1 MIENRP
7 FDDLTGKDREEQMK
21 LLQEMNPDF
30 LKKIQDQEKI
40 DRGLAMAGL
49 NNSDTRGK
57 ANEFLSR
64 ITDTNGMNSVGI
76 QQKAQQLAGNYG
88 QTETFKFQDDKLNRM
103 YNPQELGIKVDPL
116 VNEIPDPTIMRG
128 DKTIFKRK
136 RGPRMFGDPTGEFS
150 DFLS

>member
-7 FDDLTGKDREEQMK
+7 FDDLMGIELEKQLK
-21 LLQEMNPDF
+21 LLEEMNPDF
-30 LKKIQDQEKI
+30 KKRILDQEKI
-40 DRGLAMAGL
+40 DRGLARAGL

-57 ANEFLSR
+57 ADEFLAR
-64 ITDTNGMNSVGI
+64 ITDSNGMNSVGI
-76 QQKAQQLAGNYG
+76 QQKAQQLTGNYG

-116 VNEIPDPTIMRG
+116 VNQMPDPTIMRG
-128 DKTIFKRK
+128 DKTIFKPK

>member
-7 FDDLTGKDREEQMK
+7 FDDTDEQIRRFY
-21 LLQEMNPDF
+21 EANPDIDPEF
-30 LKKIQDQEKI
+30 MKKIYDQDKMN
-40 DRGLAMAGL
+40 RGLARAGL

-57 ANEFLSR
+57 ADEFLTR

-88 QTETFKFQDDKLNRM
+88 QTETFKFQSDKLNRM
-103 YNPQELGIKVDPL
+103 YNPQELGIEVDPF
-116 VNEIPDPTIMRG
+116 VNQMPDPTIMRG

-150 DFLS
+150 DFLN

>member
-1 MIENRP
+1 MI
-7 FDDLTGKDREEQMK
+7 DDKELEQQIKFLREK
-21 LLQEMNPDF
+21 NPDIKEEF
-30 LKKIQDQEKI
+30 LKKIYDQDKI
-40 DRGLAMAGL
+40 NKGLARAGL

-57 ANEFLSR
+57 ANEFLST

-76 QQKAQQLAGNYG
+76 QQKAQQLTGNYG

-103 YNPQELGIKVDPL
+103 YNPQELGIEVDPL
-116 VNEIPDPTIMRG
+116 VNQMPDPTIMRG
-128 DKTIFKRK
+128 DKTIYKRK

>member
-1 MIENRP
+1 MI
-7 FDDLTGKDREEQMK
+7 DDKELEQQIKFLREK
-21 LLQEMNPDF
+21 NPDIKEEF
-30 LKKIQDQEKI
+30 LKKIYDQDKI
-40 DRGLAMAGL
+40 NKGLARAGL

-57 ANEFLSR
+57 ADEFLAR

-76 QQKAQQLAGNYG
+76 QQKAQQLTGNYG

-103 YNPQELGIKVDPL
+103 YNPQELGIEVDPL
-116 VNEIPDPTIMRG
+116 VNQMPDPTIMRG
-128 DKTIFKRK
+128 DKTIYKRK

>member
-1 MIENRP
+1 MI
-7 FDDLTGKDREEQMK
+7 DDKELEQQIKFLREK
-21 LLQEMNPDF
+21 NPDIKEEF
-30 LKKIQDQEKI
+30 MKKIYDQDKI
-40 DRGLAMAGL
+40 NRGLARAGL

-57 ANEFLSR
+57 ADEFLAR

-76 QQKAQQLAGNYG
+76 QQKAQQLTGNYG

>member
-7 FDDLTGKDREEQMK
+7 FDDTDEQIRRFY
-21 LLQEMNPDF
+21 EANPDIDPEF
-30 LKKIQDQEKI
+30 MKKIYDQDKMN
-40 DRGLAMAGL
+40 RGLARAGL

-57 ANEFLSR
+57 ADEFLTR

-88 QTETFKFQDDKLNRM
+88 QTETFKFQSDKLNRM
-103 YNPQELGIKVDPL
+103 YNPEKLAIQVDPFT
-116 VNEIPDPTIMRG
+116 NQMPDPTIMRG
-128 DKTIFKRK
+128 DKTIFKPK
-136 RGPRMFGDPTGEFS
+136 GGPRMFGDPTGEFS

>member
-40 DRGLAMAGL
+40 DRGLAMAGF
-49 NNSDTRGK
+49 NNYDLTNK
-57 ANEFLSR
+57 ADDFISR

-76 QQKAQQLAGNYG
+76 QQKAQQLTGNYG
-88 QTETFKFQDDKLNRM
+88 QTEMFKFQSDKLNRM
-103 YNPQELGIKVDPL
+103 YNPQELGIEVDRRL
-116 VNEIPDPTIMRG
+116 NEIPDPTIMRG
-128 DKTIFKRK
+128 DKTIHKRK

>member
-21 LLQEMNPDF
+21 LLQEINPDF
-30 LKKIQDQEKI
+30 FKKIQDQEKI
-40 DRGLAMAGL
+40 DRGLARAGL

-57 ANEFLSR
+57 ADEFLAR
-64 ITDTNGMNSVGI
+64 ITDSNGMNSVGI
-76 QQKAQQLAGNYG
+76 QQKAQQLTGNYG

-116 VNEIPDPTIMRG
+116 VNQMPDPTIMRG
-128 DKTIFKRK
+128 DKTIFKPK
-136 RGPRMFGDPTGEFS
+136 REPRMFGDPTGEFS

>member
-1 MIENRP
+1 M
-7 FDDLTGKDREEQMK
+7 Q

-40 DRGLAMAGL
+40 DRGLARAGL

-57 ANEFLSR
+57 ADEFLST

-88 QTETFKFQDDKLNRM
+88 QTEMFKFQDDNLNRM
-103 YNPQELGIKVDPL
+103 YNPQKLGIEVDPRL
-116 VNEIPDPTIMRG
+116 NKMSDPEIRRG
-128 DKTIFKRK
+128 DETIFKPK

>member
-1 MIENRP
+1 MI
-7 FDDLTGKDREEQMK
+7 DDKELEQQIKFLREK
-21 LLQEMNPDF
+21 NPDIKEEF
-30 LKKIQDQEKI
+30 LKKIYDQDKI
-40 DRGLAMAGL
+40 NKGLARAGL

-57 ANEFLSR
+57 ADEFLAR

-103 YNPQELGIKVDPL
+103 YNPQKLGIEVDPRL
-116 VNEIPDPTIMRG
+116 NKMSDPEIKRG
-128 DKTIFKRK
+128 DKTIFKPK

>member
-7 FDDLTGKDREEQMK
+7 FDDTDEQIRRFY
-21 LLQEMNPDF
+21 EANPDIDPEF
-30 LKKIQDQEKI
+30 MKKIYDQDKI
-40 DRGLAMAGL
+40 NRGLARAGL

-57 ANEFLSR
+57 ADEFLST

-88 QTETFKFQDDKLNRM
+88 QTEMFKFQSDKLNRM
-103 YNPQELGIKVDPL
+103 YNPQELGIEVDSRL
-116 VNEIPDPTIMRG
+116 NKMPDPEIKRG
-128 DKTIFKRK
+128 DKTIFKPK

>member
-40 DRGLAMAGL
+40 DRGLARAGL

-57 ANEFLSR
+57 ADEFLST

-88 QTETFKFQDDKLNRM
+88 QTEMFRFQSDKLNRM
-103 YNPQELGIKVDPL
+103 YNPQKLGIEVDRRL
-116 VNEIPDPTIMRG
+116 NEIPDPSIMRG
-128 DKTIFKRK
+128 DKTIYKRK

>member
-1 MIENRP
+1 MIENNP
-7 FDDLTGKDREEQMK
+7 IGDTDEQIRRFY
-21 LLQEMNPDF
+21 EANPDIDPEF
-30 LKKIQDQEKI
+30 MKKIYDQDKMN
-40 DRGLAMAGL
+40 RGLARAGL

-57 ANEFLSR
+57 ADEFLSR

-76 QQKAQQLAGNYG
+76 QQKAQQLTGNYG

-116 VNEIPDPTIMRG
+116 VNEMPDPTIMRG
-128 DKTIFKRK
+128 DKTIFKPK

>member
-1 MIENRP
+1 MI
-7 FDDLTGKDREEQMK
+7 DDKELEQQIKFLREK
-21 LLQEMNPDF
+21 NPDIKEEF
-30 LKKIQDQEKI
+30 LKKIYDQDKI
-40 DRGLAMAGL
+40 NKGLARAGL

-57 ANEFLSR
+57 ADEFLAR

-76 QQKAQQLAGNYG
+76 QQKAQQLTGNYG

-116 VNEIPDPTIMRG
+116 VNQMPDPTIMQG
-128 DKTIFKRK
+128 DKTIYKRK

>member
-1 MIENRP
+1 MI
-7 FDDLTGKDREEQMK
+7 DDKELEQQIKFLREK
-21 LLQEMNPDF
+21 NPDIKEEF
-30 LKKIQDQEKI
+30 LKKIYDQDKI
-40 DRGLAMAGL
+40 NKGLARAGL

-57 ANEFLSR
+57 ADEFLAR

-76 QQKAQQLAGNYG
+76 QQKAQQLTGNYG
-88 QTETFKFQDDKLNRM
+88 QTETFKFQSDKLNRR

-116 VNEIPDPTIMRG
+116 VNQMPDPTIMRG
-128 DKTIFKRK
+128 DKTIYKRK

>member
-7 FDDLTGKDREEQMK
+7 FDDTDEQIRRFY
-21 LLQEMNPDF
+21 EANPDIDPEF
-30 LKKIQDQEKI
+30 MKKIYDQDKI
-40 DRGLAMAGL
+40 NRGLARAGL

-57 ANEFLSR
+57 ADEFLST

-76 QQKAQQLAGNYG
+76 QQKAQQLTGNYG
-88 QTETFKFQDDKLNRM
+88 QTETFKFQSDKLNRM
-103 YNPQELGIKVDPL
+103 YNPEKLAIQVDPFT
-116 VNEIPDPTIMRG
+116 NQMPDPTIMRG
-128 DKTIFKRK
+128 DKTIFKPK